1 MKRLILYLD
10 FHQIIT
16 FSRRLVHQ
24 ITYNLHLSACDNMNP
39 QLQLALKFVT
49 NVTIPPIEDSDY
61 CRTETTLKSES
72 QPGEKSGFRMVM
84 KREEE
89 EN

>member
-1 MKRLILYLD
+1 
-10 FHQIIT
+10 
-16 FSRRLVHQ
+16 
-24 ITYNLHLSACDNMNP
+24 MNP